1 MCLANKAQCV
11 NLAVCGDALIKS
23 PHWYSTALWG
33 QTNWSIVQQTERQRR
48 EWEKEPGRT
57 NGWCDSRA
65 NKRERARIRE
75 QRIFRKRCWSSE
87 IECEEA
93 GTWMKQKAGF
103 RSLNYNWN
111 KSTAKLFCTRC
122 TYLVALALQRL
133 QLPHTSL
140 FLHRSTTPV
149 IVIQRQPLFDWAFGL
164 FLTLSPH
171 GQTSVT
177 LHWGCSAS
185 VYTINTAA
193 VNPHSQPSSLSRLS
207 SGHTGRIWL
216 LVLESLAGIV
226 TGAEGFSSTLFR
238 LV

>member
-1 MCLANKAQCV
+1 MDDVTVVQTKGREPASENSASSERDAE
-11 NLAVCGDALIKS
+11 AVKS
-23 PHWYSTALWG
+23 SVRK
-33 QTNWSIVQQTERQRR
+33 QER
-48 EWEKEPGRT
+48 EWSRKPGSYLSITTEKNLQP
-57 NGWCDSRA
+57 
-65 NKRERARIRE
+65 
-75 QRIFRKRCWSSE
+75 SS
-87 IECEEA
+87 
-93 GTWMKQKAGF
+93 
-103 RSLNYNWN
+103 S
-111 KSTAKLFCTRC
+111 CTRC

-133 QLPHTSL
+133 QLSHTSL

-193 VNPHSQPSSLSRLS
+193 VNPHSQPSSLSRLN

-216 LVLESLAGIV
+216 LVLESLAAIV

>member
-1 MCLANKAQCV
+1 MDDVTVVQTKGREPASENSASSERDAE
-11 NLAVCGDALIKS
+11 AVKS
-23 PHWYSTALWG
+23 SVRK
-33 QTNWSIVQQTERQRR
+33 QER
-48 EWEKEPGRT
+48 EWSRKPGSDLSITTEKNLQP
-57 NGWCDSRA
+57 
-65 NKRERARIRE
+65 
-75 QRIFRKRCWSSE
+75 SS
-87 IECEEA
+87 
-93 GTWMKQKAGF
+93 
-103 RSLNYNWN
+103 S
-111 KSTAKLFCTRC
+111 CTRC

-193 VNPHSQPSSLSRLS
+193 VNPHWQPSSLSRLN

-216 LVLESLAGIV
+216 LVLESLAAIV